1 MNIKFEKPFFNK
13 GEFLLFNCLIKAFII
28 FITVCGT
35 IEAVMSCF
43 NIYYDRNFVFCI
55 LLLCAIL
62 FTVLDYIK
70 IVKIIAYAAFV
81 YYYIKLLIFKKEE
94 IKSALY
100 SMANSGYEIIRNKF
114 QFPSVDGFPE
124 VVTDKDFAITQLV
137 IIGGIL
143 FVFVASVIVSDFM
156 SIIFTFIITFLL
168 IQVGLIFDASPDLL
182 SIIMISLSWI
192 LIIVFDF
199 NGRFRIS
206 IKKVKIIKR
215 KKKNY
220 FKQKTNGLVM
230 LNMAIISSIIFI
242 ISVFAAN
249 DIYKKQPFFKLSFK
263 PTELKNDVD
272 MYIKN
277 NMIVLFSK
285 FKKNDITY
293 SISGGQLGSY
303 SSIPLS
309 ESKKLTVD
317 FVPYTKDIVY
327 LKSYIGT
334 DYNNNS
340 WQNSDGKEKNQ
351 LNVSDITYNL
361 LESNFNSN
369 EDEKEKL
376 MKEKEEELLLKQEEL
391 KRRAMLGEAV
401 NAEDY
406 QQNTDIETEENK
418 KLFSSFKLK
427 MRIKNINGVSK
438 YAYFPYYSNENNNNI
453 SNYLSDDY
461 YTTNFPKESSYD
473 IIFYPYDENNMGEI
487 KTDTS
492 KYDRYIKNKYL
503 KVSDK
508 NKDEIKKLC
517 SEKGFKNNDELIDK
531 IKKYFKD
538 EFIYTSNPG
547 MVPWRTDFINYFLF
561 QNKKGHCAHFA
572 SAATL
577 IFRSLGIPARYVE
590 GYVINPKDVSEAEK
604 VESENVD
611 EWIWGIADT
620 KDLNVVS
627 VDINDYC
634 VYSWVEIYKEG
645 FGWVTVD
652 VSPVDENTIDNLKN
666 QEVEKTKIDNIVSML
681 SLKESIIEKS
691 NNDTNNN
698 TNKGNKNLGNII
710 LNINYFFIAIILFII
725 FIIKFKIRI
734 HFFIGDY
741 KKRLNYKFIYLTKI
755 MKFLGIDFNNMS
767 YKQFTDSINSY
778 FEFDDNRASYI
789 SEIIQKGYYSPYGV
803 TEIEYQK
810 CNLIINDIKRLLY
823 KKAGIKKYIIIKLVV

>member
-1 MNIKFEKPFFNK
+1 MNIKFEKPLFNK
-13 GEFLLFNCLIKAFII
+13 GEFLLFNCLIRAFII

-55 LLLCAIL
+55 LFLCAIL

-70 IVKIIAYAAFV
+70 IIKIIAYAAFV
-81 YYYIKLLIFKKEE
+81 YYYIKLIIIKKEE

-114 QFPSVDGFPE
+114 QFPSVEGFPE
-124 VVTDKDFAITQLV
+124 IITDRDFAITQLV

-156 SIIFTFIITFLL
+156 SIIFTFIITFIL
-168 IQVGLIFDASPDLL
+168 IQVGLIFDANPNLL
-182 SIIMISLSWI
+182 SVIMISLSWI
-192 LIIVFDF
+192 LIIIFDF

-230 LNMAIISSIIFI
+230 FNMAMVSSIIFI
-242 ISVFAAN
+242 ISVFSAN
-249 DIYKKQPFFKLSFK
+249 DIYNRQPLKLSFK

-285 FKKNDITY
+285 FKKNNITY

-317 FVPYTKDIVY
+317 FVPYTKDIIY

-340 WQNSDGKEKNQ
+340 WQNTDGKEKNQ
-351 LNVSDITYNL
+351 LNVSDFTYNL
-361 LESNFNSN
+361 LENNFNSN
-369 EDEKEKL
+369 ENEKERL
-376 MKEKEEELLLKQEEL
+376 MKEKEEELILKQEEL
-391 KRRAMLGEAV
+391 KRQAMLGEAV
-401 NAEDY
+401 NLEDY

-438 YAYFPYYSNENNNNI
+438 YAYFPYYSSENNNNI

-461 YTTNFPKESSYD
+461 YTADFQKENSYD
-473 IIFYPYDENNMGEI
+473 IIFYPYDKNNMGEI
-487 KTDTS
+487 KADTS

-503 KVSDK
+503 KIPNE
-508 NKDEIKKLC
+508 NKDEIEKLC
-517 SEKGFKNNDELIDK
+517 YEKGFKNNDELIDK
-531 IKKYFKD
+531 IKNYFKE

-547 MVPWRTDFINYFLF
+547 MVPWRTDFVNYFLF
-561 QNKKGHCAHFA
+561 ENKKGHCAHFA

-604 VESENVD
+604 IENENVD
-611 EWIWGIADT
+611 EWIWGIDDT
-620 KDLNVVS
+620 KDLNVVR

-645 FGWVTVD
+645 FGWITAD

-666 QEVEKTKIDNIVSML
+666 QDIENTRLDDIVGML
-681 SLKESIIEKS
+681 SLKDNIIEKADKENKENKS
-691 NNDTNNN
+691 LNN
-698 TNKGNKNLGNII
+698 TAF
-710 LNINYFFIAIILFII
+710 NINNFFIAVATVIFMTI
-725 FIIKFKIRI
+725 FIIKFRIRI

-755 MKFLGIDFNNMS
+755 MKILGIDFNNMS
-767 YKQFTDSINSY
+767 YRQFTDNINNY
-778 FEFDDNRASYI
+778 FGFDDNKASYI
-789 SEIIQKGYYSPYGV
+789 SDIIQKGYYSPYGV
-803 TEIEYQK
+803 TKSEYQR

-823 KKAGIKKYIIIKLVV
+823 KKAGIKKYIIIKLIV